1 MEWINTLNTLCHA
14 FGPSGAEGGVAQII
28 EEMARPYVDEITRDT
43 MGNLICLKKGSG
55 PRLMFSAHMD
65 SIGLVVTHID
75 DKGFLRVGAIGG
87 VHADAVVNTP
97 VRFQNG
103 TCGVIAAQVGS
114 TPGKRT
120 MADLY
125 LDIGATSR
133 EEAEQQVQI
142 GDVVVYN
149 TPVFPAGALVAG
161 PYMDNR
167 ISCLVLLQ
175 AMERLHDCP
184 NDVYFVFSTQEEVGL
199 RGAKTAAWS
208 IDPDYGIAVD
218 VTSEDGIPGA
228 KHTASSLAGQGAA
241 VKVMD
246 RSVICHPEMVNLLM
260 ELAQKQ
266 GIPAQRDVIQAG
278 GTDAGAIHQTRSG
291 VCTGGI
297 SIPCRYTHTPCE
309 MVCAADVEACVELV
323 AALAQTKLEK
333 EC

>member
-1 MEWINTLNTLCHA
+1 M
-14 FGPSGAEGGVAQII
+14 
-28 EEMARPYVDEITRDT
+28 
-43 MGNLICLKKGSG
+43 
-55 PRLMFSAHMD
+55 
-65 SIGLVVTHID
+65 
-75 DKGFLRVGAIGG
+75 
-87 VHADAVVNTP
+87 
-97 VRFQNG
+97 
-103 TCGVIAAQVGS
+103 
-114 TPGKRT
+114 
-120 MADLY
+120 
-125 LDIGATSR
+125 
-133 EEAEQQVQI
+133 
-142 GDVVVYN
+142 
-149 TPVFPAGALVAG
+149 VAG

-184 NDVYFVFSTQEEVGL
+184 SDVYFVFSTQEEVGL

-246 RSVICHPEMVNLLM
+246 RSVICHPKMVNLLM

-266 GIPAQRDVIQAG
+266 GIPTQRDVIQAG

-323 AALAQTKLEK
+323 TALAQTKLEK

>member
-1 MEWINTLNTLCHA
+1 MDMIQTLTTLCTA
-14 FGPSGAEGGVAQII
+14 FGPSGAEGEVAQVIK
-28 EEMARPYVDEITRDT
+28 ELARPYVDEITRDT
-43 MGNLICLKKGSG
+43 LGNLICHKKGPG

-75 DKGFLRVGAIGG
+75 EKGFLRVGAVGG
-87 VHADAVVNTP
+87 VNPDGVVNTP

-125 LDIGATSR
+125 LDIGATSQ
-133 EEAEQQVQI
+133 EEAERLVQI
-142 GDVVVYN
+142 GDVAVYN
-149 TPVFPAGALVAG
+149 TPVMCAQNMLVG

-167 ISCLVLLQ
+167 ISCLVLLK
-175 AMERLHDCP
+175 AMEQLKTCP
-184 NDVYFVFSTQEEVGL
+184 NDLYFVFSSQEEVGL

-208 IDPDYGIAVD
+208 IDPDYGVAVD
-218 VTSEDGIPGA
+218 VTIEDGVPGA
-228 KHTASSLAGQGAA
+228 KHTASSLAGKGAA

-246 RSVICHPEMVNLLM
+246 RSVICHPQMVALLM
-260 ELAQKQ
+260 ELAQKHQ
-266 GIPAQRDVIQAG
+266 IPAQRDIIQAG

-291 VCTGGI
+291 VYTGGI

-309 MVCAADVEACVELV
+309 LVSASDVQACVDLV